1 MAAPYN
7 LSFNPV
13 WDFVNLTGQQVD
25 DTYYLFTLS
34 NIFPY
39 AYSPVYMSQSGGYWS
54 DPIQL
59 LSNGTLPTNVYWDPD
74 VVYRLELRQ
83 GNMQSDPLI
92 YLIENYIPIDSG
104 TGPGPTPSPGNN
116 STDNLITNP
125 QFIDVPFVS
134 PFTINTAG
142 TTQIAPGWQI
152 TTTGSGTLTV
162 SQVNISGINAISP
175 NGTNES
181 YYLSIANNSFSTVTL
196 QQVFNMNGA
205 LWTGQAAALSFSVN
219 PNAPVTIDS
228 YLTYSGNV
236 QQSVSFINQLINST
250 GWQSLTAAVSI
261 DPSVNTNVGVAA
273 YTTLNIMWSGNL
285 TVNITSIQLLGQKE
299 ADDSVSY
306 GQIPIERQIDHE
318 FHYYQPQLNF
328 KPIPSLL
335 TGWDFPLNPAQLGT
349 SQTITTTPA
358 YIWDQTI
365 AASFSGTL
373 AVTRNTNTGAL
384 QLVTSSANQACY
396 LMQYLSGPQAF
407 ETVLSN
413 LAVNLNVYATNA
425 SNVTASVYLCYSPTG
440 VIPPL
445 GTSIGAINADGTF
458 TLTPSNGWSF
468 VPQLYTSNGVS
479 LSGLLAN
486 TNISNDLRF
495 KGWNGSANIG
505 TSTGNP
511 AFAIIVTFLA
521 PTNATVVEALS
532 ISCVAGTIPTRP
544 APQTADEVLRECQ
557 YYYEKSYGQEVLPG
571 ATGAPAQANQ
581 IVAPMGYSATSG
593 PNYGIMNNAFGCS
606 FNTIKRTVPTLT
618 VYSIAGTSANTSF
631 YYYFNGA
638 LTGPVNAPLS
648 TYWTVSTSGTKAF
661 SFACSRSTL
670 YLQTGLGAVSSY
682 IAYNYVA
689 DARLGIV

>member
-25 DTYYLFTLS
+25 HTYYLFTLS

-104 TGPGPTPSPGNN
+104 TGPGPTPATGNN
-116 STDNLITNP
+116 STDNVITNP
-125 QFIDVPFVS
+125 QFVDVPFVS
-134 PFTINTAG
+134 PFTITTSG

-162 SQVNISGINAISP
+162 SQVNINGVNAISP
-175 NGTNES
+175 KGTNES
-181 YYLSIANNSFSTVTL
+181 YYLSIANNNFATVTL

-205 LWTGQAAALSFSVN
+205 LWTGQAAALSLSVN
-219 PNAPVTIDS
+219 PTAPVTIDA
-228 YLTYSGNV
+228 YLSYSGNV
-236 QQSVSFINQLINST
+236 QQSTSFFNQLIDST
-250 GWQSLTAAVSI
+250 GWQSFTQAISI
-261 DPSVNTNVGVAA
+261 DPSVNTNVGAAA

-285 TVNITSIQLLGQKE
+285 TVNITSIQLLGQAV
-299 ADDSVSY
+299 ADSTVSY

-318 FHYYQPQLNF
+318 FHYYQPGLNF

-335 TGWDFPLNPAQLGT
+335 TGWDFVMNPAQFGAN
-349 SQTITTTPA
+349 QTITTVPA

-365 AASFSGTL
+365 CASALNNFN
-373 AVTRNTNTGAL
+373 VTKPSQTGAFNA
-384 QLVTSSANQACY
+384 VSTVANDGFY
-396 LMQYLSGPQAF
+396 MLQYLSTPSAW
-407 ETVLSN
+407 ETELGLLS
-413 LAVNLNVYATNA
+413 
-425 SNVTASVYLCYSPTG
+425 SNVFAYCNTHPGATGSVHLYSGNPSS

-445 GTSIGAINADGTF
+445 SGGTIGIISIVSGKATF
-458 TLTPSNGWSF
+458 TLTAANWTEIPQLIPGSNVFSLPFLQLIDNPLNNWDSF
-468 VPQLYTSNGVS
+468 VPNVGVS
-479 LSGLLAN
+479 NFAIVVVFN
-486 TNISNDLRF
+486 VP
-495 KGWNGSANIG
+495 SAG
-505 TSTGNP
+505 TS
-511 AFAIIVTFLA
+511 
-521 PTNATVVEALS
+521 VVVNS
-532 ISCVAGTIPTRP
+532 ISCVQGSVATRP

-557 YYYEKSYGQEVLPG
+557 YYYEKSYGQEVLAG

-581 IVAPMGYSATSG
+581 IVAPMGYSVTSG

-638 LTGPVNAPLS
+638 LTGPVDAALS
-648 TYWTVSTSGTKAF
+648 IYWAVSTSGTKAF